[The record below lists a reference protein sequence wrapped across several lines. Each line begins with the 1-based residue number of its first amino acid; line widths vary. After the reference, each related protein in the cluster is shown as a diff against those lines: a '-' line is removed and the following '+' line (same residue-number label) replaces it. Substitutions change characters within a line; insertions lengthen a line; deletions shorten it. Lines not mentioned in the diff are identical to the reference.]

1 MDAYAQGLKLSAA
14 GQHARAIA
22 AFEQA
27 LAADPNDTRTL
38 FALGNTARALG
49 MKGPAEQFYRRVLAL
64 EPGRLEAIVNLANLL
79 RAQGQFAAAEA
90 LLGPALA
97 RHPQTPELWLTLGST
112 CREAGD
118 AGQAMEH
125 YRKALELKPGY
136 VAAMVNLADLLCDAG
151 SADEALVLYDR
162 ALKSEPDNAQA
173 RLNRAILHLLLGNL
187 KDGWRDYAARLKV
200 PGKAPV
206 PDHGLTRWSGDNL
219 KRKRLLVTAEQ
230 GVGDQLMFAG
240 VFGELCARTAS
251 DGGTL
256 ILESE
261 PRLVDLFARSFPEM
275 SVRPW
280 VLESREGTVRAR
292 YDWLKSAG
300 GANAFTEMGTLP
312 RLFRKEL
319 SQFAEHN
326 VFLKPDTAE
335 QARWRTEFAG
345 LPRPLIGICWRSGS
359 TGGARAVQYAPLQ
372 AWADFLKS
380 VPGTV
385 ISAQYDGAPEEV
397 GALVAAS
404 GKLIIVP
411 QDINQKQDL
420 DRACALFSVFD
431 AMVSAPTAVSWLSA
445 GAGVPTAKV
454 LYDTSWTSFGQ
465 VFEPLA
471 PAARCMMP
479 AQRGDWSDTFAQT
492 LAWISKLPV

>member
-38 FALGNTARALG
+38 FALGNTARTLG
-49 MKGPAEQFYRRVLAL
+49 MKGPAEEFYRRVLAL
-64 EPGRLEAIVNLANLL
+64 EPGRLEAVVNLANLL
-79 RAQGQFAAAEA
+79 RAQGQFTAAET

-97 RHPQTPELWLTLGST
+97 QHPQTPELWLTLGST

-118 AGQAMEH
+118 AAKAIEH
-125 YRKALELKPGY
+125 YRTALQLKPSY

-151 SADEALVLYDR
+151 SSDEALGLYDR
-162 ALKSEPDNAQA
+162 ALKAEPDNAQA
-173 RLNRAILHLLLGNL
+173 QLNRAILHLLSGNL

-200 PGKAPV
+200 PGKVPI
-206 PDHGLTRWSGDNL
+206 PDHGLSRWSGDSL
-219 KRKRLLVTAEQ
+219 RRKRLLVTAEQ
-230 GVGDQLMFAG
+230 GVGDQLMFASL
-240 VFGELCARTAS
+240 FGELCARAAAEE
-251 DGGTL
+251 GTL
-256 ILESE
+256 ILEAE
-261 PRLVDLFARSFPEM
+261 PRLVSLFARSFPEM
-275 SVRPW
+275 RVRPW
-280 VLESREGTVRAR
+280 MLENREGIVRAR
-292 YDWLKSAG
+292 YDWLKSEG
-300 GANAFTEMGTLP
+300 GANLFTEMGTLP

-319 SQFAEHN
+319 PQFAERN
-326 VFLKPDTAE
+326 VFLKPDEAE
-335 QARWRTEFAG
+335 QTHWRAEFAG

-372 AWADFLKS
+372 AWADFLRS

-411 QDINQKQDL
+411 QGIDQKQEL
-420 DRACALFSVFD
+420 DRTCALFSVFD

-445 GAGVPTAKV
+445 GVGVPTAKV

-465 VFEPLA
+465 NFEPFA
-471 PAARCMMP
+471 PAAHCMMP
-479 AQRGDWSDTFAQT
+479 AQRDDWADTFAQT
-492 LAWISKLPV
+492 LTLISKLPV